1 MPLTYTVTLCV
12 VQILC
17 DLLSAPR
24 LHGSCTHLCLLQQ
37 SLVVNAKG
45 QTHVLCTPQYIP
57 ARSYWW
63 ACGGFQLSLHI
74 LSHGSSPVTLEFT
87 CSGCLG
93 GEPRS
98 ARVPGCPQRHQPALA
113 AGGALCLRSP
123 SFTRTAGL
131 LVIAVHHFLGCTK
144 IYAKTLLLLDIHLMS
159 PCCSSAH
166 IILTNILI
174 HRSLA
179 CDDFLRKEF

>member
-1 MPLTYTVTLCV
+1 MPLIYIVALCV

-57 ARSYWW
+57 PRSYWW

-98 ARVPGCPQRHQPALA
+98 ARAPGCPQRHQPALA

-123 SFTRTAGL
+123 SCIQNSRPLSDCTTL
-131 LVIAVHHFLGCTK
+131 LRRLHQ

-159 PCCSSAH
+159 SCCSSAH
-166 IILTNILI
+166 IVLT
-174 HRSLA
+174 
-179 CDDFLRKEF
+179 FLYTDV